1 MVLILMNQLGK
12 EYIAKMEDERRERGL
27 KVVFD
32 ESQIIERIMRLG
44 REARWYEIG
53 GDHLDDLRSM
63 ARATLIEDRL
73 SR

>member
-44 REARWYEIG
+44 REARWYEIE